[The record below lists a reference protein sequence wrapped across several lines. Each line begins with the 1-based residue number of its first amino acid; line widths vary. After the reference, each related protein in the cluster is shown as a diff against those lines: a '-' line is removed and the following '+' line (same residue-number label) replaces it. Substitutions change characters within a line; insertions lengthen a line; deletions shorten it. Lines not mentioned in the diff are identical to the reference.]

1 MRIAALKLNSLR
13 GKLGLTQA
21 QFALALGVRERTVHR
36 WEDGTSKPTGT
47 AADAIGAILDAIED
61 GGNPRTIGRTIT
73 VGVRRLLYQAIT
85 A

>member
-1 MRIAALKLNSLR
+1 MKLAVLR
-13 GKLGLTQA
+13 NKLGLTQA
-21 QFALALGVRERTVHR
+21 QLAIALGVRERTVYR
-36 WEDGTSKPTGT
+36 WEEGTSKPTGT
-47 AADAIGAILDAIED
+47 AADAIGAILDAIEE